1 MKDVKFAITDI
12 ETTGNG
18 IKGNRITEI
27 CIIVVQNGKVI
38 NEYSSLVNPSQAIPL
53 YIETL
58 TGINDEMVLHAPSFS
73 EIAHEIEKITK
84 DCIFVA
90 HNVNFDY
97 NIVRAEF
104 TSLGKEYKRKRLCT
118 VRLTRKLIPGLFS
131 YSLGNICTSINI
143 PHIDRHRAK
152 GDCNATVTLFQRCL
166 SLDPEFEVINQ
177 LLNQKTAASYLP
189 PNFKSS
195 DFEKL
200 PAATGVYFFKD
211 KDGRPLYIG
220 KAKNIKT
227 RIKSHFQ
234 EKSNRKYKLMQE
246 TYSIDYELTG
256 SELLALLRESELI
269 LKYFPKFNKAQKKI
283 SRPYTLTSYHNQKGI
298 EQFAL
303 HKNKI
308 APVSWMKFYTRD
320 EAIKFMEF
328 ICEEFNLCP
337 KYCGLQASAKVCDH
351 YKINSCGGVCQNEIS
366 IEKYNKRV
374 EKAIDYIG
382 KYDDSCLL
390 LEKGRTKEEKS
401 FIYLNKGKYAGYG
414 YIGPS
419 DDFNHPEEFKNFLT
433 PAKNSSYADR
443 IVSRYLKV
451 NRSFTKISL
460 SDDDRSVD
468 LIEHAGSVGSRPFR
482 NSANRRAGGYENLQI
497 TRKIGLFSV
506 H

>member
-27 CIIVVQNGKVI
+27 CVIVVQNGKVI
-38 NEYSSLVNPSQAIPL
+38 DEYSSLVNPSQAIPL
-53 YIETL
+53 YIESL
-58 TGINDEMVLHAPSFS
+58 TGINDEMLINAPQFS
-73 EIAHEIEKITK
+73 EIADEVEKITK

-104 TSLGKEYKRKRLCT
+104 ASLDRDFKRKRLCT
-118 VRLTRKLIPGLFS
+118 VRLTKKLIPGLFS

-143 PHIDRHRAK
+143 SHIDRHRAK
-152 GDCNATVTLFQRCL
+152 GDCDATVTLFQRCL

-200 PAATGVYFFKD
+200 PTTTGVYFFKD

-220 KAKNIKT
+220 KAKNIKS

-256 SELLALLRESELI
+256 NELLALLRESELI
-269 LKYFPKFNKAQKKI
+269 LKYFPKYNKAQKKL
-283 SRPYTLTSYHNQKGI
+283 SKPYTLTSYHNQKGI

-308 APVSWMKFYTRD
+308 APVSWMKFYTRE

-328 ICEEFNLCP
+328 LCEEFQLCP
-337 KYCGLQASAKVCDH
+337 KYCGLQAGVKICDH
-351 YKINSCGGVCQNEIS
+351 YKIKGCSGMCKNEIS
-366 IEKYNKRV
+366 KEEYNPRV
-374 EKAIDYIG
+374 AKAIEYIER
-382 KYDDSCLL
+382 YDESCLL
-390 LEKGRTKEEKS
+390 LEKGRTNGEKS
-401 FIYLNKGKYAGYG
+401 FIYLDKGKYAGYG

-443 IVSRYLKV
+443 IVSRYS
-451 NRSFTKISL
+451 NTKKNISKIPL
-460 SDDDRSVD
+460 NLDEEEV
-468 LIEHAGSVGSRPFR
+468 E
-482 NSANRRAGGYENLQI
+482 ENELWF
-497 TRKIGLFSV
+497 G
-506 H
+506 

>member
-12 ETTGNG
+12 ETTGSG

-38 NEYSSLVNPSQAIPL
+38 DEYSSLVNPTQAIPL
-53 YIETL
+53 YIESL
-58 TGINDEMVLHAPSFS
+58 TGINDEMVSNAPQFS
-73 EIAHEIEKITK
+73 EIANEVEKITK

-104 TSLGKEYKRKRLCT
+104 ATLGREFKRKRLCT
-118 VRLTRKLIPGLFS
+118 VRLTKKLIPGLFS

-143 PHIDRHRAK
+143 PHLDRHRAK
-152 GDCNATVTLFQRCL
+152 GDCDATVTLFQRCI
-166 SLDPEFEVINQ
+166 SLDPDFEVINQ

-200 PAATGVYFFKD
+200 PITTGVYFFKD
-211 KDGRPLYIG
+211 RDGRPIYIG
-220 KAKNIKT
+220 KAKNIKS

-234 EKSNRKYKLMQE
+234 EKSNRKFKLMQE

-256 SELLALLRESELI
+256 SEFLALLRESELI
-269 LKYFPKFNKAQKKI
+269 LKYYPKYNKAQKKI

-298 EQFAL
+298 ERFAL

-308 APVSWMKFYTRD
+308 APVSWMKFYTRE
-320 EAIKFMEF
+320 EAIKFIEF
-328 ICEEFNLCP
+328 LCEEFQLCP
-337 KYCGLQASAKVCDH
+337 KYCGLQTAANICDH
-351 YKINSCGGVCQNEIS
+351 YKITSCSGVCNNEIS
-366 IEKYNKRV
+366 IEDYNARV
-374 EKAIDYIG
+374 AKAIDYIG

-401 FIYLNKGKYAGYG
+401 FIYLNKGKYAGFG
-414 YIGPS
+414 FIGPA

-433 PAKNSSYADR
+433 PSKTSSYADR
-443 IVSRYLKV
+443 IVSRYL
-451 NRSFTKISL
+451 NTKKNISKIPL
-460 SDDDRSVD
+460 NA
-468 LIEHAGSVGSRPFR
+468 EETEMA
-482 NSANRRAGGYENLQI
+482 ENEMWF
-497 TRKIGLFSV
+497 G
-506 H
+506 